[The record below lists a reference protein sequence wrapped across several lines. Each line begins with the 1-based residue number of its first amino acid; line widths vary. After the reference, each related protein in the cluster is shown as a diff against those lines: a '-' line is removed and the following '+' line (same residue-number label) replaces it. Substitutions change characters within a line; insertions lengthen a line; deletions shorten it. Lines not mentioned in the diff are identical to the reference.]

1 MAESKSKFPHRA
13 IERRLLQAVP
23 TWKMW
28 PRRLRRIY
36 VSLED
41 WGCSESAVRDM
52 VEQWGWEWG
61 KIAALIKHTP
71 TFSAELGA
79 YRDTGEY
86 PNPNNW
92 RRKITAD
99 HFKIVYIREGELS
112 SFAALDE
119 NPKAINFHQGVIADN
134 DMLGF
139 SQPFP
144 ARQGLQ
150 QTINGDR
157 EEAIEEWK
165 GAGSDSGLAS
175 FHDTPKKPKDS
186 PEKRADTGRVYL
198 RQKQIEEA
206 ARLGEDVEDLEDI
219 DDTR

>member
-1 MAESKSKFPHRA
+1 
-13 IERRLLQAVP
+13 
-23 TWKMW
+23 MW

-41 WGCSESAVRDM
+41 WGSSESAVRDM

-71 TFSAELGA
+71 TFSAELYA
-79 YRDTGEY
+79 YRNTGEY
-86 PNPNNW
+86 PNPKNW
-92 RRKITAD
+92 KRKITAD

-119 NPKAINFHQGVIADN
+119 NSKAINFHQGVIADN

-144 ARQGLQ
+144 DRQGLQ
-150 QTINGDR
+150 QTINGDNEEAR
-157 EEAIEEWK
+157 EEWANK
-165 GAGSDSGLAS
+165 GSDSGLTS
-175 FHDTPKKPKDS
+175 FHDPPKKPKDS

-206 ARLGEDVEDLEDI
+206 ARLGEDIEDLEDI
-219 DDTR
+219 DDPR